1 MASGKRPNDSEV
13 LPNRAP
19 PQLALRPPR
28 TRARA
33 LVSGRYHYNNSV
45 GSFPGAPPVL
55 LIWVRVDVDSFFPQ
69 KKISITVRE
78 DTSSK
83 TFTAIADVKSDQR
96 FGGGHRRIKAE
107 VVTRDT
113 SSNLPGA
120 ASLNLGS
127 SYLLDVVF
135 PRFESLVF
143 EVSPGWSSKTY
154 TFTLEGTA
162 VESRSYP
169 LTLQS
174 RRFDSVDIE
183 VARVQGAGPA
193 VTSYDISTHPNRP
206 SDLPL
211 ETLSLETVYE
221 RAGFD
226 VTLSPTY
233 EIPLA
238 EAGEGPEA
246 TWSDSELHSAMVAYW
261 SRWADKPQWALWLLF
276 AARYDDPTYWGM
288 MFDKIGAFQRQG
300 AAVFTTHIAE
310 IAPADSTRAAW
321 IQRLTL
327 FAAVHEVGHAFN
339 LEHAFQSISA
349 ENRTFMNY
357 PDNPKGGQEAFFSD
371 FRFRFLDQEL
381 VFLRH
386 EPRHR
391 VQMANAPFKGASGS
405 GAAPRPGKWA
415 LTMKASREANAYS
428 FLEPVAMELKLTSN
442 SARALHVDAQV
453 IAQRITVWV
462 QRSGGAP
469 RRWRPMVTAL
479 YDARQTTCLKRGES
493 LHGSHLISAAAEGWL
508 IDEPGIYSVRAA
520 VDVAGEIVFSNVVTL
535 HVAPPGHAEEIK
547 LAPDYFTEA
556 VARCLVFDGAPAL
569 PTAMNTLEEVVAR
582 RAESPAALHAA
593 KALAMPRLRA
603 YKLLE
608 IGDERSDM
616 VIRHAK
622 PELAAATKKL
632 TAALMNEPDRATET
646 LGHIAYF
653 GALHKLATALTDAG
667 NTVAAKRVHQC
678 IVATTKRR
686 NTYR

>member
-1 MASGKRPNDSEV
+1 MASGKRSNVSEV
-13 LPNRAP
+13 LKPNRVP
-19 PQLALRPPR
+19 PQLAPRPPR
-28 TRARA
+28 ARFRP
-33 LVSGRYHYNNSV
+33 VISGRYHYNNYV

-55 LIWVRVDVDSFFPQ
+55 LIWVRLDVDSFFPQ

-96 FGGGHRRIKAE
+96 FSGGQRRIKAE
-107 VVTRDT
+107 VATRDT
-113 SSNLPGA
+113 SSNSPSA

-135 PRFESLVF
+135 PRFESFVF
-143 EVSPGWSSKTY
+143 EVSPAGNSKTY
-154 TFTLEGTA
+154 ALVLEGPA

-169 LTLQS
+169 LTLES

-211 ETLSLETVYE
+211 ETLSLDTVYK

-226 VTLSPTY
+226 VTLWRTY

-238 EAGEGPEA
+238 AGPEGV
-246 TWSDSELHSAMVAYW
+246 WSDSELHSAMFQYW
-261 SRWADKPQWALWLLF
+261 SLRAYKPQWALWLLY
-276 AARYDDPTYWGM
+276 AARYEKPTYWGM

-300 AAVFTTHIAE
+300 AAVFTSHIAE

-321 IQRLTL
+321 IQRLTF

-339 LEHAFQSISA
+339 LEHAFTYLGG

-357 PDNPKGGQEAFFSD
+357 PDNPQGGQEAFFSD
-371 FRFRFLDQEL
+371 FRFRFLDHEL
-381 VFLRH
+381 VLLRH

-391 VQMANAPFKGASGS
+391 VQMANAPFKGASGA
-405 GAAPRPGKWA
+405 GAAPRPSNWA
-415 LTMKASREANAYS
+415 LTMKANREANAYS
-428 FLEPVAMELKLTSN
+428 FLEPVAMEFELTSK
-442 SARALHVDAQV
+442 SVRASLVDAQV
-453 IAQRITVWV
+453 IAQRISVWV

-479 YDARQTTCLKRGES
+479 YDAGQTTCLKRGES
-493 LHGSHLISAAAEGWL
+493 LHGAHLISAAAEGWL
-508 IDEPGIYSVRAA
+508 IDEPGTYSVRAA
-520 VDVAGEIVFSNVVTL
+520 IDVAGEIVFSNVVTL

-569 PTAMNTLEEVVAR
+569 PAAMNTLEEVVAR
-582 RAESPAALHAA
+582 RAESPAAVHAA

-608 IGDERSDM
+608 IGDDRSDM

-622 PELAAATKKL
+622 PDLATASKKL
-632 TAALMNEPDRATET
+632 TAALMNEPDRAAET
-646 LGHIAYF
+646 LGHTAYF
-653 GALHKLATALTDAG
+653 GALNKLATALTDAG
-667 NTVAAKRVHQC
+667 NTVAAKRVNQC
-678 IVATTKRR
+678 IVATRKRR
-686 NTYR
+686 NLSR